1 MEEVEVVISVICDMW
16 SWAFDGRSVF
26 NEDELGT
33 RYLVCRSAWIRASEN
48 TLKSMV
54 KTANHVLMLFIS
66 GKPNSGGHQVT
77 MASSFC
83 VIILT
88 VLALRGKRHID
99 SMLLLLTCRSIFVC
113 NLLSYF

>member
-33 RYLVCRSAWIRASEN
+33 RYLICRSAWIRASEN

-54 KTANHVLMLFIS
+54 KTASHVLKTGEITGS
-66 GKPNSGGHQVT
+66 
-77 MASSFC
+77 
-83 VIILT
+83 
-88 VLALRGKRHID
+88 D
-99 SMLLLLTCRSIFVC
+99 
-113 NLLSYF
+113 